1 MANSNLV
8 DHQTNTGAMLNL
20 AYNPS
25 AMDRFKSQKNED
37 ESPVAGGRRPDWID
51 NPPEGMRVS
60 KGTSKSM
67 GLAKQKAGAG
77 GTQTHTEADNGVYT
91 VYVLIPAPGRP
102 EEPLQDTE
110 DTDIGLG
117 DYDPPELEIDLE
129 DLAPEE
135 EEEIVTDPLSDPQSQ
150 GLQGEIQDRQQ
161 VEDEVE
167 DDFSNRRQQ
176 FLKTQGAGQDSVL
189 APDPNSLESQL
200 LEQSTKAKGQ
210 SAVTSA
216 EPEAYTPRKPLLER
230 FAPDLFGNLNRS
242 AADDVTGNI
251 AEAVDPSKFSAGGLS
266 REEYYQRSIDQ
277 AQGRVGRG
285 MFGFGN
291 DGQDDVDRA
300 QERSDRFR
308 FYEEEPTEDESA
320 SAGVPRVSQ
329 NPPAPSASDLMRA
342 SAENTVGLGAATPPD
357 VEEIL
362 RPQNKF
368 TPQEQLDTPDDVDA
382 MGMDLEGMAPP
393 EKAGLLSRLGGFAQ
407 NNPELL
413 AQIAQ
418 AGGGFMQNI
427 AQGRAQKKADA
438 KTRGAMAQ
446 SNLIGALT
454 GGKSRPAVMREEAEQ
469 GGLLARLGQAVEI
482 GGSVAGGEMKRRTAL
497 SQRGEEMDLK
507 GRKVA
512 AGERQGDLMS
522 KRLGIMQDKINK
534 EYEINNKAAQV
545 ALAEATGAS
554 YERVQGG
561 IESLNKA
568 TNIYKGGGYL
578 DPTQGAKNLYGQ
590 MRVLYNDYDKDATPA
605 NVGAIFQVYQRFFD
619 PATVRE
625 GDLKILQE
633 AEGTFRRIQARAERL
648 VGAGGSLSSDTVEEM
663 KRITD
668 KVHSMQARKATEDV
682 NAYISTALDPRD
694 REATSEYYDRIFKM
708 PSLSDSGD
716 KGDLVKDLGQTEI
729 KL

>member
-1 MANSNLV
+1 MA
-8 DHQTNTGAMLNL
+8 
-20 AYNPS
+20 AYNITADPEYGDFLSLEPDSLRRKRIDQLAGKIYASMYEGGKTPPRGQQRSS
-25 AMDRFKSQKNED
+25 ADTTQGRGDEARKIALKQAIAQEKQEQQEKPDFDALDRAQGRVGAEPGISLPTAPPPTIESETVQPTATGLTGDQLTQRILDQEARLAEEEAKNPL
-37 ESPVAGGRRPDWID
+37 SRLPAAPAANAGGNMMTPVGPVGAPAAQAMPDT
-51 NPPEGMRVS
+51 
-60 KGTSKSM
+60 GTALTS
-67 GLAKQKAGAG
+67 QAGAG
-77 GTQTHTEADNGVYT
+77 E
-91 VYVLIPAPGRP
+91 PG
-102 EEPLQDTE
+102 LLD
-110 DTDIGLG
+110 
-117 DYDPPELEIDLE
+117 
-129 DLAPEE
+129 
-135 EEEIVTDPLSDPQSQ
+135 
-150 GLQGEIQDRQQ
+150 
-161 VEDEVE
+161 
-167 DDFSNRRQQ
+167 
-176 FLKTQGAGQDSVL
+176 KWKSVL
-189 APDPNSLESQL
+189 SGES
-200 LEQSTKAKGQ
+200 E
-210 SAVTSA
+210 
-216 EPEAYTPRKPLLER
+216 
-230 FAPDLFGNLNRS
+230 
-242 AADDVTGNI
+242 
-251 AEAVDPSKFSAGGLS
+251 FSAGGLS
-266 REEYYQRSIDQ
+266 
-277 AQGRVGRG
+277 
-285 MFGFGN
+285 
-291 DGQDDVDRA
+291 
-300 QERSDRFR
+300 
-308 FYEEEPTEDESA
+308 EEERAAFAKLSPSERMTKEPRDDLKGKRLFNLQPSVTPTPGRDPDLPDEFGTEKTQA
-320 SAGVPRVSQ
+320 GGVPLVSE
-329 NPPAPSASDLMRA
+329 
-342 SAENTVGLGAATPPD
+342 AEIAEQYG
-357 VEEIL
+357 EIL

-368 TPQEQLDTPDDVDA
+368 MPQEQLDVPDDVDA
-382 MGMDLEGMAPP
+382 MDVDDLSDLAPPP
-393 EKAGLLSRLGGFAQ
+393 EKRGLLSRLGGFAQ

-418 AGGGFMQNI
+418 AGGGFMQDI
-427 AQGRAQKKADA
+427 AQGRAQKAADA
-438 KTRGAMAQ
+438 RTRGAMAQ

-469 GGLLARLGQAVEI
+469 GGLLARLGQAVEA
-482 GGSVAGGEMKRRTAL
+482 GGRVAGGEMQRRTAL
-497 SQRGEEMDLK
+497 SQRDEEMGLK

-590 MRVLYNDYDKDATPA
+590 MRVLWNDYEKDATPA

-682 NAYISTALDPRD
+682 NAYIGTALDPRD
-694 REATSEYYDRIFKM
+694 REATSEYYERIFKM

>member
-1 MANSNLV
+1 MA
-8 DHQTNTGAMLNL
+8 
-20 AYNPS
+20 AYNIT
-25 AMDRFKSQKNED
+25 AD
-37 ESPVAGGRRPDWID
+37 
-51 NPPEGMRVS
+51 PE
-60 KGTSKSM
+60 
-67 GLAKQKAGAG
+67 
-77 GTQTHTEADNGVYT
+77 Y
-91 VYVLIPAPGRP
+91 
-102 EEPLQDTE
+102 
-110 DTDIGLG
+110 G
-117 DYDPPELEIDLE
+117 DFM
-129 DLAPEE
+129 
-135 EEEIVTDPLSDPQSQ
+135 S
-150 GLQGEIQDRQQ
+150 
-161 VEDEVE
+161 
-167 DDFSNRRQQ
+167 
-176 FLKTQGAGQDSVL
+176 L
-189 APDPNSLESQL
+189 APDSLRRKRIDQLAGNIYASMYEGGRTPPRGQQRSSADTTQGRGDEARKVALKQAIAQEQKENAAAPNFTALDRGVGAQDTTREPGISLPPEPTIESETVKPTATGLTSDQL
-200 LEQSTKAKGQ
+200 TRRILDQDAALAKEEASRLPLPAAAAPATGGNMMTPVGPVGAPAAQ
-210 SAVTSA
+210 AMPDTGTA
-216 EPEAYTPRKPLLER
+216 PTDEPYKSLLER
-230 FAPDLFGNLNRS
+230 VAPSLYRSADEDITGTTFPTVDSETSKQVMPTGKTNAELRQDILDQEAALQEEIATGPPIPTPTGKSNAELRENMLRQDMALKMEVEGERNRSQRPDIGGLPEGAVEVPDLP
-242 AADDVTGNI
+242 
-251 AEAVDPSKFSAGGLS
+251 E
-266 REEYYQRSIDQ
+266 
-277 AQGRVGRG
+277 AQG
-285 MFGFGN
+285 
-291 DGQDDVDRA
+291 
-300 QERSDRFR
+300 
-308 FYEEEPTEDESA
+308 P
-320 SAGVPRVSQ
+320 
-329 NPPAPSASDLMRA
+329 
-342 SAENTVGLGAATPPD
+342 
-357 VEEIL
+357 
-362 RPQNKF
+362 
-368 TPQEQLDTPDDVDA
+368 
-382 MGMDLEGMAPP
+382 
-393 EKAGLLSRLGGFAQ
+393 GLLSRLGGFAQ

-469 GGLLARLGQAVEI
+469 GGLLARLGQAVQA

-497 SQRGEEMDLK
+497 SQRDEEMDLK

-522 KRLGIMQDKINK
+522 RRLGIMQDKINK
-534 EYEINNKAAQV
+534 EYEINDKAAQV
-545 ALAEATGAS
+545 ALAKATGAS

-633 AEGTFRRIQARAERL
+633 AEGTFRRIQAQAERL

>member
-1 MANSNLV
+1 MAKSNLV
-8 DHQTNTGAMLNL
+8 AHQGNPSAMLNL

-342 SAENTVGLGAATPPD
+342 TAENTVGFGAATPPENEMTSRYEQRGPS
-357 VEEIL
+357 VNPYSKAPAPTPAAAKAAMPAASAAQEEE
-362 RPQNKF
+362 
-368 TPQEQLDTPDDVDA
+368 EQ
-382 MGMDLEGMAPP
+382 
-393 EKAGLLSRLGGFAQ
+393 
-407 NNPELL
+407 
-413 AQIAQ
+413 
-418 AGGGFMQNI
+418 GGGFMSRLAGLGGSIGGFAKDNPDLMLQGLQTVGELGGAYKRSRREEEAAQRMAEEARMGTAISALTRGRVNPSVAPQMPRTSAGEGMFDVMAGIGRGGQEFMAGDRQRADKMRAEGIEEDEI
-427 AQGRAQKKADA
+427 ARQTARDKELMGLERYDAETRRMAATGKIEKKGKEGAEKIELQKKESDYIAKQVDKMFDLFDEGGPTETGTWSWDA
-438 KTRGAMAQ
+438 SYGDAAELQQRFDSTRD
-446 SNLIGALT
+446 SLIGYMNKLMKLGRMSDNDVKIILKALPNRDEGEGWNRGKVRGT
-454 GGKSRPAVMREEAEQ
+454 LENLEAMSGGNW
-469 GGLLARLGQAVEI
+469 
-482 GGSVAGGEMKRRTAL
+482 
-497 SQRGEEMDLK
+497 
-507 GRKVA
+507 
-512 AGERQGDLMS
+512 S
-522 KRLGIMQDKINK
+522 K
-534 EYEINNKAAQV
+534 
-545 ALAEATGAS
+545 
-554 YERVQGG
+554 
-561 IESLNKA
+561 
-568 TNIYKGGGYL
+568 
-578 DPTQGAKNLYGQ
+578 
-590 MRVLYNDYDKDATPA
+590 
-605 NVGAIFQVYQRFFD
+605 
-619 PATVRE
+619 
-625 GDLKILQE
+625 
-633 AEGTFRRIQARAERL
+633 
-648 VGAGGSLSSDTVEEM
+648 
-663 KRITD
+663 
-668 KVHSMQARKATEDV
+668 
-682 NAYISTALDPRD
+682 
-694 REATSEYYDRIFKM
+694 
-708 PSLSDSGD
+708 
-716 KGDLVKDLGQTEI
+716 
-729 KL
+729 

>member
-1 MANSNLV
+1 M
-8 DHQTNTGAMLNL
+8 NTPYGMFAPGASIGGGVRKEADLDPLIEMLK
-20 AYNPS
+20 
-25 AMDRFKSQKNED
+25 R
-37 ESPVAGGRRPDWID
+37 AGQF
-51 NPPEGMRVS
+51 VTT
-60 KGTSKSM
+60 TSKPHWQQQM
-67 GLAKQKAGAG
+67 EQQLAETPTGGNMTTPVGPVGAPAAQAMPDISTALTSQAGAG
-77 GTQTHTEADNGVYT
+77 E
-91 VYVLIPAPGRP
+91 PG
-102 EEPLQDTE
+102 LLD
-110 DTDIGLG
+110 
-117 DYDPPELEIDLE
+117 
-129 DLAPEE
+129 
-135 EEEIVTDPLSDPQSQ
+135 
-150 GLQGEIQDRQQ
+150 
-161 VEDEVE
+161 
-167 DDFSNRRQQ
+167 
-176 FLKTQGAGQDSVL
+176 KWKSVL
-189 APDPNSLESQL
+189 SGES
-200 LEQSTKAKGQ
+200 E
-210 SAVTSA
+210 
-216 EPEAYTPRKPLLER
+216 
-230 FAPDLFGNLNRS
+230 
-242 AADDVTGNI
+242 
-251 AEAVDPSKFSAGGLS
+251 FSAGGLS
-266 REEYYQRSIDQ
+266 DEERAAFAKLSPSERMTKEPRDDLKGKRLFNLQPSVTPTPGRDPDLPDEFGTEKTQ
-277 AQGRVGRG
+277 AG
-285 MFGFGN
+285 
-291 DGQDDVDRA
+291 
-300 QERSDRFR
+300 
-308 FYEEEPTEDESA
+308 
-320 SAGVPRVSQ
+320 GVPLVSE
-329 NPPAPSASDLMRA
+329 
-342 SAENTVGLGAATPPD
+342 AEIAEQYG
-357 VEEIL
+357 EIL

-382 MGMDLEGMAPP
+382 MGMDLEGMAAP
-393 EKAGLLSRLGGFAQ
+393 EKRGLLSRLGGFAQ

-418 AGGGFMQNI
+418 AGGGLMQNI
-427 AQGRAQKKADA
+427 AQGRAQKAADA

-469 GGLLARLGQAVEI
+469 GGLLARLGQAVQA

-522 KRLGIMQDKINK
+522 RRLGIMQDKINK
-534 EYEINNKAAQV
+534 EYEINDKAAQV
-545 ALAEATGAS
+545 ALAKATGAS

-633 AEGTFRRIQARAERL
+633 AEGTFRRIQAQAERL

-682 NAYISTALDPRD
+682 NAYIGTALDPRD
-694 REATSEYYDRIFKM
+694 REATSEYYERIFKL